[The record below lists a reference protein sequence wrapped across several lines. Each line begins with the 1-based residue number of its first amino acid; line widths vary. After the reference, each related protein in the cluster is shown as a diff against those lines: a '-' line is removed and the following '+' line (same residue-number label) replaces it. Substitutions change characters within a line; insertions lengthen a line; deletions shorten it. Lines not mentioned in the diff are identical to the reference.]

1 MMNPNP
7 NNKGSEEGGV
17 IQKKKRNHPGTPD
30 PEAEVIALSPKTLMA
45 TNRFICE
52 ICNKGF
58 QRDQN
63 LQLHRRGHNLPWKLR
78 QRSNKE
84 PVRKKVYICPEKSCV
99 HHDASRAL
107 GDLTGIKKH
116 FSRKHGEKKWK
127 CHKCSKKY
135 AVQSDWKA
143 HSKTCGTR
151 EYKCDCGTLFSRKD
165 SFITHRAFCDALA
178 LETSS
183 LLLPP
188 STTNLNFHTQQPPP
202 LHFNHSPNLSL
213 WLNHHQQHAT
223 SSHDNNSNLVGL
235 YHHNA
240 SSSFALP
247 DIVQMNNFTHNSH
260 SANHLSLSS
269 SSLPAIG
276 KRPEIGPSSSS
287 DNLASIYT
295 SDGQSTT
302 TDNNNN
308 QLSPMS
314 ATALLQKAAQMGSTR
329 STTTPSI
336 FSATFG
342 VMTSSSSNN
351 SNHNAHAGDFASTSS
366 FSSFTHSSNTY
377 DHLVMQTAAQNST
390 TDPAGNL
397 KLPHHAGS
405 NSASMEHNLTRDFLG
420 VSGAGEGP
428 AGLHQ
433 FLPQELAKF
442 ASSMG
447 LTQFTTN

>member
-1 MMNPNP
+1 
-7 NNKGSEEGGV
+7 
-17 IQKKKRNHPGTPD
+17 
-30 PEAEVIALSPKTLMA
+30 
-45 TNRFICE
+45 
-52 ICNKGF
+52 
-58 QRDQN
+58 
-63 LQLHRRGHNLPWKLR
+63 
-78 QRSNKE
+78 
-84 PVRKKVYICPEKSCV
+84 
-99 HHDASRAL
+99 
-107 GDLTGIKKH
+107 
-116 FSRKHGEKKWK
+116 
-127 CHKCSKKY
+127 
-135 AVQSDWKA
+135 
-143 HSKTCGTR
+143 
-151 EYKCDCGTLFSRKD
+151 
-165 SFITHRAFCDALA
+165 
-178 LETSS
+178 
-183 LLLPP
+183 
-188 STTNLNFHTQQPPP
+188 
-202 LHFNHSPNLSL
+202 
-213 WLNHHQQHAT
+213 
-223 SSHDNNSNLVGL
+223 
-235 YHHNA
+235 
-240 SSSFALP
+240 
-247 DIVQMNNFTHNSH
+247 MNNFIHNSN

-276 KRPEIGPSSSS
+276 KRPEIGASSSS

-302 TDNNNN
+302 TDNNNK

-329 STTTPSI
+329 STTSPSI

-351 SNHNAHAGDFASTSS
+351 SNHAHAGDFASTSS

-377 DHLVMQTAAQNST
+377 DQLVMQSAAQNST

-397 KLPHHAGS
+397 KLPHHGGS

>member
-78 QRSNKE
+78 QRSNK
-84 PVRKKVYICPEKSCV
+84 
-99 HHDASRAL
+99 
-107 GDLTGIKKH
+107 G
-116 FSRKHGEKKWK
+116 
-127 CHKCSKKY
+127 SKKY

-202 LHFNHSPNLSL
+202 PPSHALIPPLHFNHSPNLSL

-240 SSSFALP
+240 SSSLPLP
-247 DIVQMNNFTHNSH
+247 DIVQMNNFTHNSN

-276 KRPEIGPSSSS
+276 KSS

-351 SNHNAHAGDFASTSS
+351 SNHAHAGDFASTSS
-366 FSSFTHSSNTY
+366 FTSFTHSSNTY
-377 DHLVMQTAAQNST
+377 DQLVMQTAAQNST